1 MLTYDLSEKGNLA
14 IYEYL
19 YQCIKEDIING
30 RLAGGAKLPSKRKM
44 AQQHQVSLKTV
55 ENAYEQLLLEG
66 YITAKEKQ
74 GYFVMENRATACRNA
89 KHSENQNK
97 KLCRTS
103 GGKTGKGESACC
115 GSDF

>member
-74 GYFVMENRATACRNA
+74 GYFVMETERRPAGMQNTA
-89 KHSENQNK
+89 
-97 KLCRTS
+97 
-103 GGKTGKGESACC
+103 KTRIRSYTEQVAGKGESACC